1 MGIIYDKR
9 DHIGR
14 ITIDNPD
21 QANTVDGETGEEL
34 TKAWRDVWDDEDV
47 RVAIISATG
56 DRFFS
61 AGHRI
66 GNRPVAQADEE
77 SEPKEAEAP
86 SRARGVFWPQS
97 GTATKWGTTSSPM
110 GGHDGYPEIWK
121 PVIAAING
129 WVAGWAFGFL
139 LSSTDIRIAC
149 EEHARFKYGLLS
161 LGGIGG
167 TPTPTLLPRQIA
179 YADAMKILLTD
190 EPFDAREAVRI
201 NLINEAVPHAELMG
215 RAEEI
220 ATHIATKVPPV
231 AVRMVKEFARRFS
244 EVPVAEAWRVQHLMG
259 ALVNTL
265 TTDQEEGR
273 KAFREKRDP
282 DFQGEFRI

>member
-1 MGIIYDKR
+1 MGIIYEKR
-9 DHIGR
+9 DHIAR
-14 ITIDNPD
+14 VIIDNPE
-21 QANTVDGETGEEL
+21 QANTVDSETGNEL
-34 TKAWRDVWDDEDV
+34 TKVWRDVWDDEDV
-47 RVAIISATG
+47 RVAIITASG

-66 GNRPVAQADEE
+66 GNRPVDESDKD
-77 SEPKEAEAP
+77 SEPKLEEAP
-86 SRARGVFWPQS
+86 SRAKGVFWPQS

-121 PVIAAING
+121 PVIGAING

-167 TPTPTLLPRQIA
+167 TPIPTLLPRQIA

-190 EPFDAREAVRI
+190 EPFDAREALRI
-201 NLINEAVPHAELMG
+201 SLINEVVPHTKLME

-220 ATHIATKVPPV
+220 ARHIATNVPPV

-244 EVPVAEAWRVQHLMG
+244 DIPVSEAWRVQHLMG
-259 ALVNTL
+259 SLVNTL

-273 KAFREKRDP
+273 KAFREKRGP
-282 DFQGEFRI
+282 VFKGEFRI